1 MTPDQAARQ
10 NMATFLDAALAQVSD
25 GTILLDGSQRI
36 ISINSAAVRMLELE
50 GQEFAGRLWGELT
63 ERFPNHL
70 YLRRALM
77 DIQESVQ
84 QPGTCQIS
92 LPLATVSGRTLL
104 LSAYPLPEVPEP
116 IPLHGWK
123 MLVLRDIAVPIRAP
137 RDNSQRA
144 GEGRGH
150 AEEATDALA
159 ALAQAIAHE
168 IRNPVMVIGG
178 FARILQRHHP
188 QLEYLNEII
197 LNSQRLEALVQEVTD
212 YASLP
217 PVRFQDEDPILW
229 LQELITSFEPE
240 AQTRHVNLVFTHS
253 WPEGIKLRFDLL
265 LMRKVLRIIFE
276 NALEAMKGGLGQI
289 SVHLQRAGNYAQ
301 LEMIDT
307 GEGIEPH
314 HLPFVFDPFFTTKPK
329 ALGMGLTKAERIL
342 AKHGGRLEIAPAEQ
356 RGTRVRLWLPLE
368 SCGDLPQAEIAAAE
382 EALL

>member
-1 MTPDQAARQ
+1 MTPDQAAKE
-10 NMATFLDAALAQVSD
+10 NLATFLDAVFARVSD
-25 GTILLDGSQRI
+25 GIILLDGSKRI
-36 ISINSAAVRMLELE
+36 ISINPAAIRMLELE
-50 GQEFAGRLWGELT
+50 GRNFAGRLWEELA

-70 YLRRALM
+70 YLQRVFM

-92 LPLATVSGRTLL
+92 LPLATDSGRTLL
-104 LSAYPLPEVPEP
+104 LSAHPMPEIGAPA
-116 IPLHGWK
+116 PLHGWK
-123 MLVLRDIAVPIRAP
+123 MLILRDIGAPMRAP
-137 RDNSQRA
+137 QERIQRVGA
-144 GEGRGH
+144 GRGH
-150 AEEATDALA
+150 AEAASDALA

-229 LQELITSFEPE
+229 LQELITSLEPE
-240 AQTRHVNLVFTHS
+240 AQQRHVTLVFTHS
-253 WPEGIKLRFDLL
+253 WPEGMQLRFDLL
-265 LMRKVLRIIFE
+265 LMRKVFRIFFE
-276 NALEAMKGGLGQI
+276 NALEAMQGGLGQI
-289 SVHLQRAGNYAQ
+289 SVHLEKAGNYAQ
-301 LEMIDT
+301 IEMIDT

-329 ALGMGLTKAERIL
+329 ALGMGLTKARRIL
-342 AKHGGRLEIAPAEQ
+342 AKHGGRLELTPAEH
-356 RGTRVRLWLPLE
+356 RGTRVRLWLPLQGCAVPAQTE
-368 SCGDLPQAEIAAAE
+368 VSAFDAA
-382 EALL
+382 LF